1 MDNIVSHYFRL
12 RQIGMR
18 PANAWAL
25 ACNCAEIEANLAA
38 ARETL
43 DSILERFL

>member
-1 MDNIVSHYFRL
+1 MDNIVFHYFRL

-25 ACNCAEIEANLAA
+25 ARDCAEIEASLAA
-38 ARETL
+38 TREML